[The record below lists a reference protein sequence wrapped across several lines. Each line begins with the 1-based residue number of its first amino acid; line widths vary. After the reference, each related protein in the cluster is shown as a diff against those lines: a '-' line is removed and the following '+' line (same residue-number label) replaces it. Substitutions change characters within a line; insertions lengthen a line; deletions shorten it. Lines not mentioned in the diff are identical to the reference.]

1 MRGAV
6 RIVACVFAAYAL
18 VETVFAIYYYHQIR
32 RAKIQPPPTG
42 LPPVDRNAFFR
53 KVLSLDAP
61 LSVTI
66 PHPRTSMMLAGGK
79 PRQRKTAL
87 SELQINIDNARIK
100 DRTLPSMDEVVM
112 TATGDKM
119 MDPSGAIGEIAV
131 WEQSAGTIT
140 KDDSHAIE
148 LRERLRPWYVVDDR
162 VRSD

>member
-1 MRGAV
+1 MRGPL
-6 RIVACVFAAYAL
+6 RIVACLFAAYAL
-18 VETVFAIYYYHQIR
+18 VETVFAIYYYHLTC

-42 LPPVDRNAFFR
+42 LPPIGRNAFFH

-61 LSVTI
+61 LPARI
-66 PHPRTSMMLAGGK
+66 PEPRTSTMPAGGK
-79 PRQRKTAL
+79 PRQRKSAL
-87 SELQINIDNARIK
+87 SELQIKIDNARNR

-119 MDPSGAIGEIAV
+119 MGPNGAIGEIAV

-148 LRERLRPWYVVDDR
+148 LRERLRPW
-162 VRSD
+162 

>member
-6 RIVACVFAAYAL
+6 RIVACVFAAYAP
-18 VETVFAIYYYHQIR
+18 VETVFAIYYYHLIR

-42 LPPVDRNAFFR
+42 LSPVDRNAFFH
-53 KVLSLDAP
+53 KVLSLDA
-61 LSVTI
+61 SVSATI
-66 PHPRTSMMLAGGK
+66 PQPRTSSVPSGGK

-87 SELQINIDNARIK
+87 SELQIKIDNARNK

-112 TATGDKM
+112 TATIDKTM
-119 MDPSGAIGEIAV
+119 GPNGAIGETTV

-148 LRERLRPWYVVDDR
+148 LRERLRPWYVVHT
-162 VRSD
+162 SS